1 MQIFE
6 QEIQDGLA
14 DKLKSCAS
22 ITYASIVEPSHNT
35 NHNVKHIKSLAS
47 LNDDDLYY
55 VQSILVT
62 SNWNKNDDIFNKEE
76 VWVAKNTPEDKP
88 TNLNHDENTIVGHIT
103 SNWPIT
109 DDGVLIDPN
118 TPVENLPE
126 KFHILTGSVVYKGF
140 SSQELV
146 DRTNTLIS
154 EIQSGKKYVSMEC
167 FFKGFDYGLLN
178 KSSGEFKILNRN
190 SETAFLT
197 KYLRSYGGLGEH
209 DNYKIGRV
217 LRNITFSGKGF
228 VDKPANPDS
237 IIFTKNNFL
246 KDSVAN
252 NIKNFSNLS
261 NIGVFDIQP
270 TFNVE
275 NMTMNSN
282 KTETVASAEEVVVN
296 TSETTT
302 PVSNTSTET
311 VADTATETV
320 VEADVAE
327 TNLVD
332 SLNKRIAELESQ
344 VASQLETIEAAKKM
358 KEEEEKNE
366 VEDKKESKKEEDK
379 EEETEAG
386 KKLKEEMAKKDEEIK
401 KVKSELDVALETIAG
416 YKMKEQEMAKKEK
429 DAKRKAALLE
439 QGVED
444 SVATET
450 VNKFE
455 NLDDE
460 SFETITQLL
469 AAKKATK
476 KLTPE
481 DMTNETT
488 EPKIVKD
495 KAAVADESVLDSVE
509 VEQEVNLGIGG
520 EVDSAE
526 TTRAALVEFVSSR
539 LGKK

>member
-6 QEIQDGLA
+6 HEIQDGLA

-47 LNDDDLYY
+47 LNDTDLYY

-62 SNWNKNDDIFNKEE
+62 SNWNKNDDIFAKEE
-76 VWVAKNTPEDKP
+76 VWAAKNTPEDKP

-109 DDGVLIDPN
+109 DEGVLIDPN

-140 SSQELV
+140 SSPDLLE
-146 DRTNTLIS
+146 RTNTLIS
-154 EIQSGKKYVSMEC
+154 EIESGTKYVSMEC

-197 KYLRSYGGLGEH
+197 KYLRAYGGLGEH

-237 IIFTKNNFL
+237 IIFTKNDFIQ
-246 KDSVAN
+246 DSVAD
-252 NIKNFSNLS
+252 NIENFSDLS

-270 TFNVE
+270 TLSME
-275 NMTMNSN
+275 NTTMNSN
-282 KTETVASAEEVVVN
+282 ETETVASAEEVAV
-296 TSETTT
+296 TTPETTT
-302 PVSNTSTET
+302 PV
-311 VADTATETV
+311 
-320 VEADVAE
+320 VEADVTEA
-327 TNLVD
+327 NLVD

-344 VASQLETIEAAKKM
+344 VASQLEIIEAAKKVAEDEDEDEEMKEEAAKKM
-358 KEEEEKNE
+358 K
-366 VEDKKESKKEEDK
+366 D
-379 EEETEAG
+379 
-386 KKLKEEMAKKDEEIK
+386 EMAKKEEEMK
-401 KVKSELDVALETIAG
+401 KVKSELDAALETIAG
-416 YKMKEQEMAKKEK
+416 YKMKEEEMAKKEK
-429 DAKRKAALLE
+429 NAKRKAALLE
-439 QGVED
+439 NGVED
-444 SVATET
+444 AMATET

-460 SFETITQLL
+460 SFETVTQLL
-469 AAKKATK
+469 AAKKAAK
-476 KLTPE
+476 KVAPE
-481 DMTNETT
+481 DMTDETT
-488 EPKIVKD
+488 EPKVVKD

-520 EVDSAE
+520 EADSAE

>member
-6 QEIQDGLA
+6 HEIQDGLA
-14 DKLKSCAS
+14 EKLKSCAS

-47 LNDDDLYY
+47 LNDTDLYY

-62 SNWNKNDDIFNKEE
+62 SNWNKNDDIFDKEE
-76 VWVAKNTPEDKP
+76 VWAAKNTPEDKP
-88 TNLNHDENTIVGHIT
+88 TNLNHDERIIVGHIT

-140 SSQELV
+140 SSADLLE
-146 DRTNTLIS
+146 RTSALIS
-154 EIQSGKKYVSMEC
+154 EIESGTKYVSMEC

-178 KSSGEFKILNRN
+178 KSTGQFKILNRN

-197 KYLRSYGGLGEH
+197 KHLRAYGGLGEH

-237 IIFTKNNFL
+237 IIFTKNDFI
-246 KDSVAN
+246 KDSVAG
-252 NIKNFSNLS
+252 NIENFSDLS

-270 TFNVE
+270 TLSME
-275 NMTMNSN
+275 NTTMNSN
-282 KTETVASAEEVVVN
+282 ETETVASAEEVAV
-296 TSETTT
+296 TTPETTT
-302 PVSNTSTET
+302 PAVEP
-311 VADTATETV
+311 V
-320 VEADVAE
+320 VEADVTEA
-327 TNLVD
+327 NLVD

-344 VASQLETIEAAKKM
+344 VASQLEIIEAAKKEDKKVEEEVEKEEAAKKM
-358 KEEEEKNE
+358 K
-366 VEDKKESKKEEDK
+366 D
-379 EEETEAG
+379 
-386 KKLKEEMAKKDEEIK
+386 EMAKKDEEIK
-401 KVKSELDVALETIAG
+401 KVKSELEVALETIAG
-416 YKMKEQEMAKKEK
+416 YKMKEEEMAKKEK
-429 DAKRKAALLE
+429 NAKRKAALLDN
-439 QGVED
+439 GVED
-444 SVATET
+444 AMATET

-460 SFETITQLL
+460 SFETVTQLL
-469 AAKKATK
+469 AAKKAAK
-476 KLTPE
+476 KVAPE
-481 DMTNETT
+481 DMTDETT
-488 EPKIVKD
+488 EPKVVKD

-520 EVDSAE
+520 EADPAE